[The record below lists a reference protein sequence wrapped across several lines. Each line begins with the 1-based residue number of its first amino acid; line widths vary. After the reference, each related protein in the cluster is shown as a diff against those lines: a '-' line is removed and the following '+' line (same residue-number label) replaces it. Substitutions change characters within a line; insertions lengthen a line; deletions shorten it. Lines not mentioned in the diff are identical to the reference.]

1 MCELSRDEA
10 VWVEISSESSLG
22 KGSDKIKEGLKCH
35 WQKILLQN
43 KQTCNLPKG
52 VLCFNEQL

>member
-1 MCELSRDEA
+1 MCELSLDEA

-35 WQKILLQN
+35 
-43 KQTCNLPKG
+43 CNLPKG